1 MATMF
6 YSAMLLTGANLLLR
20 LISLGFQ
27 VYLSGQ
33 IGASGIGLLQL
44 TLSVSTLA
52 LTAGMA
58 GIRTSAMYLTAGEIG
73 SGRKDR
79 LRKVISMC
87 FSYSLFFSTLV
98 ALGVWFFAPRLA
110 EGWIRDGRTIPALR
124 IFAAFLPVVC
134 LVGVMTGYFTAAG
147 RVKELVAVEIGEQ
160 LFSMTATVL
169 LLSFWGTD
177 DAGRACTCVVAG
189 SSLASVM
196 TLFCLLWRL
205 KVPEGRG
212 SSKGLLTRLL
222 RTSLPLA
229 LADDMRMGISTVENL
244 MVPRRLGLYASGG
257 DPLAAYG
264 QVVGMVFPALMFPA
278 AILFSLSE
286 LLIPE
291 LSRCAAGGRKKR
303 IQYLTERS
311 LRVALLYGLAA
322 GGILFTAARPL
333 GVLLYKDEEVGRLLQ
348 RFALLAPMLYL
359 DAVTDASIKGMGQQ
373 VACVRYNTFT
383 NVLDVIFL
391 FFLLPKYGLVGYF
404 WSFVITH
411 AINFALSIHR
421 LYTVTGVRPRLGQTL
436 RAVLGAVLAGAAC
449 VFIPKTSSLAS
460 VLALGTASLSAFAF
474 FGFLL
479 KIWGKEDINWLLGL
493 VHPIDKP
500 KSRMYNIHKY

>member
-1 MATMF
+1 MF
-6 YSAMLLTGANLLLR
+6 YSAILLTGANLLLR

-33 IGASGIGLLQL
+33 VGASGIGLLQL

-73 SGRKDR
+73 CGRKSQ
-79 LRKVISMC
+79 LRQVISMC
-87 FSYSLFFSTLV
+87 FSYSLLFSTLV
-98 ALGVWFFAPRLA
+98 AFGLWFLAPRLV
-110 EGWIRDGRTIPALR
+110 ENWIGDVRSLPALR

-196 TLFCLLWRL
+196 TLFCLLWQL

-212 SSKGLLTRLL
+212 SSKGLLTKLL

-291 LSRCAAGGRKKR
+291 LSRCAAGGRTKR

-311 LRVALLYGLAA
+311 LQVALLYGLAA
-322 GGILFTAARPL
+322 GGVLFTVAKPL
-333 GVLLYKDEEVGRLLQ
+333 GVLLYKDADVGLLLR
-348 RFALLAPMLYL
+348 RFSLLAPMLYL
-359 DAVTDASIKGMGQQ
+359 DAVTDAATKGMGQQ

-391 FFLLPKYGLVGYF
+391 FFLLPKYGLMGYF
-404 WSFVITH
+404 SSFVITH

-421 LYTVTGVRPRLGQTL
+421 LYTVTGVRPQIGQNL
-436 RAVLGAVLAGAAC
+436 RAILCSVLAGTAC
-449 VFIPKTSSLAS
+449 VFIPRTNSLAS
-460 VLALGTASLSAFAF
+460 VLILGIAFLSAFSF

-479 KIWGKEDINWLLGL
+479 KIWGKEGVNWLLGL
-493 VHPIDKP
+493 AHPIDKP
-500 KSRMYNIHKY
+500 KSRMYNIHKS